1 MKKNMIL
8 GRVLS
13 LLLIATVIC
22 ACGKNDKND
31 DMKTKADK
39 DDSNY
44 VYYFSEA
51 DFPTPEGKVTEADIC
66 MNSRG
71 TYVLEE
77 IQNSNYEI
85 MSKLFYKENGT
96 EDYKE
101 IDLPDDAFFNMF
113 CCDND
118 GNYCLGKANLV
129 ASGKDDSDSAEY
141 KGALV
146 SCSSEGN
153 ELWRCNLS
161 GEMEDG
167 YIRDIVYAK
176 DRSVLALLNGK
187 IYLFEQGREEGLVL
201 CEREICDGDYYD
213 GAFVQTREGEVYLC
227 EPDKSRKYKLFK
239 YNAETRKFGEA
250 IDIPGGV
257 SADRIWAGNTYDF
270 YYSGR
275 NELYGFNLGD
285 SEGTK
290 LCDYTA
296 SNVFVENI
304 LYIGEDPA
312 GELFLCSSSY
322 AGDEYTLYKLSK
334 NDDEGNHEKIT
345 ITIGMTYLPEGF
357 REHVVQYNKNNDK
370 YRVKIINYCEDEA
383 ADELGVREVV
393 NLAIT
398 QGNAPDILAFD
409 YEIPW
414 RGYISKGVFEPLDN
428 FIDYDDEIKYED
440 YLPNIVEASRVNG
453 SIYYLIPSFA
463 IETCLVAEENANG
476 PIDIR
481 NFEDCCLKNG
491 IDPLLGMGYLPKE
504 YADEIYIAC
513 GSDLIDYDKGT
524 CSYDS
529 DAGKKLLEWISK
541 LPTEEELD
549 RIGREEI
556 DTYYRQNKSLLMQ
569 YYISNFNDYQMLKKG
584 YFGKEIVFNGFPS
597 TDGGKSF
604 ICADTQFAITSTS
617 KNKEAAW
624 DFIRTF
630 LLDDYQGSI
639 EYYFPVSKKAMDDM
653 ALKAQ
658 EPPYYIDENGEKH
671 EISSY
676 YDIGGTE
683 LEMKALSKTETD
695 ELCDFITSVDGVL
708 IQDDVVSNIISEEA
722 GAYYSGAKSLDEVT
736 RIIQSRVSLYLSENS

>member
-85 MSKLFYKENGT
+85 TSKLFYKENET

-101 IDLPDDAFFNMF
+101 IELPDDDFFNLF
-113 CCDND
+113 CCDNE
-118 GNYCLGKANLV
+118 GNYCLGKSNLIV
-129 ASGKDDSDSAEY
+129 SDNDNSDSAEY
-141 KGALV
+141 KGELV
-146 SCSSEGN
+146 NCSSDGN
-153 ELWRCNLS
+153 ELWKCNLS
-161 GEMEDG
+161 GKMEDG
-167 YIRDIVYAK
+167 YIRNIVYAK
-176 DRSVLALLNGK
+176 DGSVLVLLNGK
-187 IYLFEQGREEGLVL
+187 VYLFEQGSEEGLLL
-201 CEREICDGDYYD
+201 CEREICEGDYYD
-213 GAFVQTREGEVYLC
+213 GDFVQTREGEVYLC
-227 EPDKSRKYKLFK
+227 EPDTSRKYKLFK

-275 NELYGFNLGD
+275 NELYGFNIGD

-569 YYISNFNDYQMLKKG
+569 YYISNFSDYQMLKKG

-604 ICADTQFAITSTS
+604 ICVDTQFAITSTS